1 MREYAKV
8 APGFWTG
15 DSGRKIRAAGPEA
28 LVVAL
33 YLVTGPHANMIGLYY
48 LPVPF
53 IAHETGLPAERVTA
67 ALSQLERIGFVR
79 RDDARE
85 MVWVCEMA
93 RFQVAERLKPADKRV
108 AGIRAL
114 LERIPAT
121 PLRDGFVARYRQ
133 AFHLSP
139 HSPRQTETASH
150 HQSRGK
156 QHDSRS
162 LVARNRAALQ
172 RQTDEPPRHPVN

>member
-15 DSGRKIRAAGPEA
+15 ESGRKIRAAGPEA

-53 IAHETGLPAERVTA
+53 IAHETGLSIDAVTEA
-67 ALSQLERIGFVR
+67 LERLVHIGFVCL
-79 RDDARE
+79 DTERE
-85 MVWVCEMA
+85 LVWVREMA

-108 AGIRAL
+108 TGIQTL
-114 LERIPAT
+114 LERIPDT
-121 PLRDGFVARYRQ
+121 PLRRPFLERYRG
-133 AFHLSP
+133 AFHLQSNP
-139 HSPRQTETASH
+139 DQAHSTGHTDTHSNTIGERKHDTAN
-150 HQSRGK
+150 
-156 QHDSRS
+156 RS

-172 RQTDEPPRHPVN
+172 RQGGG